1 MRLGAYKATGYWL
14 TAMRKLLGVDLRI
27 TGEENLVD
35 RPTLFV
41 ANHFTRIETF
51 LVPYAIFY
59 SSARPVRSLG
69 THTIFRGLAIK
80 YLDAV
85 GTMSTHDP
93 HRNRTIIRELMT
105 GEFDWVIYPEGAMVK
120 NKKTVRKGRLQ
131 LERPKRQGPP
141 HTGAAVLALKA
152 QIAKQRF
159 LKACDAGD
167 EQKIAFY
174 RQAYGIEHAN
184 EISTDDIVMT
194 PITMTFYPM
203 RPSKNLFNKIA
214 SLISRNIDP
223 RTDEELQVD
232 GAILLSDTQIDVHF
246 GKAIEV
252 KDFLH
257 PVTTAARRVAGLFS
271 ESRRSELMLGRDAR
285 RLTDTCMRAIYNG
298 TEINLDHLFC
308 YALRAMRKDEIDVED
323 FRRAVYLAAAQLTK
337 APGIRLHASLQS
349 GITALL
355 HGSAFNPLEGAEQ
368 LARNEGILRKVN
380 QRYIIDRQKLQA
392 KHDFHNV
399 RLKGMVQVIA
409 NELEPITTATQ
420 AITQT
425 INLPTAKLKER
436 VASTLQRRDIR
447 RFHRDH
453 EKTFEPE
460 ISKPIEVG
468 EPFLLEAPGNK
479 MGVVLVHGYLASPE
493 QVRTLAQYLH
503 AHGCSVYAVRL
514 EGHGTSPK
522 QLTSVSWHEWMDS
535 VMRGYRII
543 KQRCHN
549 VVIGGIS
556 LGGALAMIAAARDGI
571 ALEGVFSINAP
582 LRLRDRRAK
591 LIPAIV
597 NFNGALRKLGLRD
610 DYAQLPNFTTKHPDT
625 NYEVD
630 YLTGVRQLR
639 LAVRACRRRLPQ
651 VKAPALVIQ
660 SDEDPIV
667 MPDSAQFMMRR
678 LGSQTKIFAK
688 IASDR
693 HVVIRGDGCE
703 NVLDKVERFIT
714 RIVANSSNSQY
725 SGDQRK
731 AAG

>member
-1 MRLGAYKATGYWL
+1 M

-27 TGEENLVD
+27 TGVENLVD

-59 SSARPVRSLG
+59 AAARPVRSLG
-69 THTIFRGLAIK
+69 AHSLFRGIAIK
-80 YLDAV
+80 YFDAV

-105 GEFDWVIYPEGAMVK
+105 GEVDWVIYPEGAMVK

-159 LKACDAGD
+159 IQACDAGD
-167 EQKIAFY
+167 EQKISYY

-184 EISTDDIVMT
+184 EICTEDIVMT

-203 RPSKNLFNKIA
+203 RPSKNLLNKIA

-252 KDFLH
+252 KEFIQ
-257 PVTTAARRVAGLFS
+257 PVTSAVRRVAGLFS
-271 ESRRSELMLGRDAR
+271 ESRRNELMLGRDAR

-308 YALRAMRKDEIDVED
+308 YALRAMRADEIDVED
-323 FRRAVYLAAAQLTK
+323 FRRALYLAAAQLTK
-337 APGIRLHASLQS
+337 APELRLHSSLQN
-349 GITALL
+349 GIAALL

-368 LARNEGILRKVN
+368 LACSEGVLRKVDG
-380 QRYIIDRQKLQA
+380 RYLIDRQKLQA

-409 NELEPITTATQ
+409 NELEPVTTATR
-420 AITQT
+420 AITHT

-436 VASTLQRRDIR
+436 VARTLQRRDMH

-453 EKTFEPE
+453 EKSFDLE
-460 ISKPIEVG
+460 ISKPKDVG

-479 MGVVLVHGYLASPE
+479 MGVVLIHGYLASPE
-493 QVRTLAQYLH
+493 QIRELAKYLH
-503 AHGCSVYAVRL
+503 EHGCSVYAVRL

-543 KQRCHN
+543 QQRCHR
-549 VVIGGIS
+549 VVIGGFS

-571 ALEGVFSINAP
+571 ALDGVFSINAP
-582 LRLRDRRAK
+582 LLLRDRRAK

-597 NFNGALRKLGLRD
+597 NFNSALRKLGLRE
-610 DYAQLPNFTTKHPDT
+610 DYAQIPNFSTRHPDT

-630 YLTGVRQLR
+630 YLTGVKQLR
-639 LAVRACRRRLPQ
+639 SAVRACRRSLMY

-660 SDEDPIV
+660 SDEDPLV
-667 MPDSAQFMMRR
+667 MPDSANFMMSR
-678 LGSQTKIFAK
+678 LGSQTKILAK
-688 IASDR
+688 VASDR
-693 HVVIRGDGCE
+693 HVIVRGDGCE
-703 NVLDKVERFIT
+703 DILDKVERFIN
-714 RIVANSSNSQY
+714 RIVANSNTSQY
-725 SGDQRK
+725 IDIHKK
-731 AAG
+731 ATG